1 MSTDQSFTR
10 AKNTGKDRVRVHPR
24 GILNLFRGG
33 GNWISKERFYEAD
46 AWIFPGEKKGG
57 ERRSRGLSS
66 IFLLGRREK
75 KGEKSWWRRWKRRRS
90 LLLRKESEKS
100 RGENIYEYIRS
111 FLAPFHSLSSML
123 LQKLLA
129 DNGKRSH
136 RNLHRDYLYGKSK
149 GKRKEENERD
159 ECFYSRNLV
168 FVFLQRV
175 RNFLAPFH
183 CHRNRWWLEN
193 DCWPTIKIC
202 LAAEEIERGKRVI
215 LRRHVREPY
224 EFSFV
229 FLSSMLLN
237 YSFDNRDVPL
247 GRSKRSRERK
257 IHGS

>member
-1 MSTDQSFTR
+1 MFESTHAGSWIYLGEGGIGFQRSDSTR
-10 AKNTGKDRVRVHPR
+10 RTRR
-24 GILNLFRGG
+24 I
-33 GNWISKERFYEAD
+33 

-168 FVFLQRV
+168 FIFCNACEFFSLLFTVTVIDDGWKTIAGQR
-175 RNFLAPFH
+175 
-183 CHRNRWWLEN
+183 
-193 DCWPTIKIC
+193 
-202 LAAEEIERGKRVI
+202 
-215 LRRHVREPY
+215 
-224 EFSFV
+224 
-229 FLSSMLLN
+229 
-237 YSFDNRDVPL
+237 
-247 GRSKRSRERK
+247 
-257 IHGS
+257 